1 MEDIK
6 ENWITSL
13 FNGRPLRPAIF
24 MYFNGINIIMWEC
37 KLTVSKS
44 IFFDMP
50 CFSSFVYGIIST

>member
-6 ENWITSL
+6 EKRITSL

-24 MYFNGINIIMWEC
+24 LYFSGINIIMREC

-44 IFFDMP
+44 ILFDMP
-50 CFSSFVYGIIST
+50 

>member
-6 ENWITSL
+6 KNWITSL

-24 MYFNGINIIMWEC
+24 MYFSGINIIMREC

-44 IFFDMP
+44 ILFDMP
-50 CFSSFVYGIIST
+50 